1 MANAITT
8 EVAKKK
14 MLLARAGAQLL
25 PKITNMA
32 FGTGG
37 VDAEGSV
44 LEVGEKQQELN
55 AEVLRKEID
64 GYEIISD
71 TKIQYKCTLEEGEL
85 VGQQLSELA
94 LVDADGDLVAIKN
107 FAVKEKDSDWKMVF
121 KISDTM

>member
-14 MLLARAGAQLL
+14 MLLARAGAHLL

-44 LEVGEKQQELN
+44 LEVGEKQQALN
-55 AEVLRKEID
+55 VDVLRKEID
-64 GYEIISD
+64 E
-71 TKIQYKCTLEEGEL
+71 
-85 VGQQLSELA
+85 
-94 LVDADGDLVAIKN
+94 
-107 FAVKEKDSDWKMVF
+107 
-121 KISDTM
+121 

>member
-55 AEVLRKEID
+55 VEVLRKEID
-64 GYEIISD
+64 EYEIISD
-71 TKIQYKCTLEEGEL
+71 TKIQYQCTLEEEEL

-107 FAVKEKDSDWKMVF
+107 FAVKEKDGDWKMVF

>member
-1 MANAITT
+1 MANAVTT

-55 AEVLRKEID
+55 VEVLRKEID
-64 GYEIISD
+64 EYEIISD
-71 TKIQYKCTLEEGEL
+71 TKIQYQCTLEEEEL

-107 FAVKEKDSDWKMVF
+107 FAVKEKDGDWKMVF

>member
-1 MANAITT
+1 MANAVTT

-14 MLLARAGAQLL
+14 ILLARAGVQLL
-25 PKITNMA
+25 PKIAKMA

-37 VDAEGSV
+37 VDADGSV

-55 AEVLRKEID
+55 AEALRKEID

-71 TKIQYKCTLEEGEL
+71 TKIQYKCTLKEEEL

-107 FAVKEKDSDWKMVF
+107 FAVKEKDGDWKMVF

>member
-1 MANAITT
+1 MANAVTT
-8 EVAKKK
+8 EAAKRKI
-14 MLLARAGAQLL
+14 LLARAGAQLL
-25 PKITNMA
+25 PKITKMA

-44 LEVGEKQQELN
+44 LEVGQEQQELN

-64 GYEIISD
+64 GYEIMGD
-71 TKIQYKCTLEEGEL
+71 TKIQYQCTLKEEEL

-107 FAVKEKDSDWKMVF
+107 FTIKKKDDDWKMVF

>member
-55 AEVLRKEID
+55 VEVLRKEID
-64 GYEIISD
+64 EYEIISD
-71 TKIQYKCTLEEGEL
+71 TKIQYQCTLEEEEL

-107 FAVKEKDSDWKMVF
+107 FAVKEKDRDWKMVF

>member
-55 AEVLRKEID
+55 VEVLRKEID
-64 GYEIISD
+64 EYEIISD
-71 TKIQYKCTLEEGEL
+71 AKIQYQCTLEEEEL

-107 FAVKEKDSDWKMVF
+107 FAVKEKDGDWKMVF